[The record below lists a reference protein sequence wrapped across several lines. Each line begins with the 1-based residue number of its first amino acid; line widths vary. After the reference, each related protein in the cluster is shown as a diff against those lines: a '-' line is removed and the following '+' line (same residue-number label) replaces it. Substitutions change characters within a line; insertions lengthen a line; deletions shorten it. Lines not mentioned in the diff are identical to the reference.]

1 MLVLDFTGM
10 CLKVV
15 GFQGFLMNF
24 RLQIGQ
30 KCIHYLASRLLYYF
44 LHGIS
49 YMLLGDPSF
58 PVPVLGTKRDS
69 RYYKV

>member
-1 MLVLDFTGM
+1 M
-10 CLKVV
+10 CLNIV

-30 KCIHYLASRLLYYF
+30 KCTHYLASRLLYYY
-44 LHGIS
+44 LCGIP
-49 YMLLGDPSF
+49 YMLLGDPCF
-58 PVPVLGTKRDS
+58 PIPILGAKRDS